1 MALRTSSL
9 PIPSSNKTGQVSN
22 QTIRAIVD
30 HIAAHFK
37 PEQIVLFGS
46 YAYGNPEPWSD
57 LDLLIV
63 IDAPEGEME
72 KALAIRKN
80 LPPYPFTIDV
90 IVRSRE
96 TLEKR
101 KKLGDWFLQ
110 EITKNGKV
118 IYERANERMGQQGSS
133 FR

>member
-1 MALRTSSL
+1 MAIRTSPL
-9 PIPSSNKTGQVSN
+9 PISSSKKTGQVSK

-30 HIAAHFK
+30 HIAKHFQ
-37 PEQIVLFGS
+37 PEKIVLFGS
-46 YAYGNPEPWSD
+46 YAYGKPDSGSD

-63 IDAPEGEME
+63 MDTPEGEME

-101 KKLGDWFLQ
+101 KKMGDWFLQ

-118 IYERANERMGQQGSS
+118 IYERANAGMG
-133 FR
+133 